1 MAHTPIVDLAREA
14 AAAFD
19 LGALPLDIR
28 PYGNGLINDTFLVT
42 TADDSAGHII
52 LQRINP
58 RVFAEPERL
67 MDNLR
72 VVLAHIRQRQAR
84 APRTRDLRFPRLYG
98 TSEGRD
104 FVLDADGA
112 LWRAMEFIEAT
123 RVFDTLTGTPQ
134 AAEVGF
140 ALGRFHELV
149 RDLDPQRLHDTRPQ
163 FHNTPHYIQRLDK
176 AFADAGERRRSPEMC
191 ECLAF
196 IEARRAGAD
205 TLERARRE
213 GRLGVRPVHGDPK
226 LNNFLFDR
234 HTGTVVSLID
244 LDTVKP
250 GLIHYD
256 IGDCIRSCCNRAG
269 ETPAAG
275 QAVTFDLGA
284 CRAVL
289 QNYLSA
295 GGADL
300 PAAERGLLYDA
311 IRLIPLE
318 LGIRFLTDYLE
329 DDRYFKVEHPDHN
342 LVRART
348 QLRLTSRI
356 EAAED
361 EIRAMITE
369 LTGGR

>member
-1 MAHTPIVDLAREA
+1 MAHTPIVTLARDA
-14 AAAFD
+14 AAAFE
-19 LGALPLDIR
+19 LGTPPLDIR

-42 TADDSAGHII
+42 TADDTPRHII

-58 RVFAEPERL
+58 RVFTEPERL

-84 APRTRDLRFPRLYG
+84 ETRSRDLRFPRLYG
-98 TSEGRD
+98 TSEGSD
-104 FVLDADGA
+104 FVLDTDGA

-123 RVFDTLTGTPQ
+123 RVFDTLTGTLQ

-163 FHNTPHYIQRLDK
+163 FHNTPHYIKRLDE
-176 AFADAGERRRSPEMC
+176 ALAEAGERRHSPAVH

-196 IEARRAGAD
+196 IETRRAGAD
-205 TLERARRE
+205 TLENARHE

-234 HTGTVVSLID
+234 RTGTVISLID

-269 ETPAAG
+269 ETPADG
-275 QAVTFDLGA
+275 QAVAFDLAA
-284 CRAVL
+284 CRAIL

-295 GGADL
+295 SGADL
-300 PAAERGLLYDA
+300 PAAERELMYEA

-329 DDRYFKVEHPDHN
+329 GDRYFKVEHSEHN
-342 LVRART
+342 LVRARA
-348 QLRLTSRI
+348 QLGLTSRI
-356 EAAED
+356 EAAGD